1 MEGKRCQRGRQDSGG
16 RRRGCR
22 QDYRQE
28 GHQGIPGS
36 RKASQEVRHA
46 LGSRE
51 ASQEAVVEVMDHQG
65 SLRRDR
71 SQEAESASV
80 VPA

>member
-16 RRRGCR
+16 RRQGF
-22 QDYRQE
+22 RQE
-28 GHQGIPGS
+28 GHQGVPGS
-36 RKASQEVRHA
+36 CEASQEVRHTP
-46 LGSRE
+46 GSRE
-51 ASQEAVVEVMDHQG
+51 ASQEAVVEVTDHRG

-71 SQEAESASV
+71 SQEAESAMV